1 MTRQIAVPTQVELAQ
16 PQLAPIL
23 FVELD
28 FASGFIRMW
37 SGVGPITW
45 DGQTWTG
52 GGQLLEVSSIE
63 ETKAVEATAASI
75 TLSGVPS
82 ELVSVAY
89 GDFSQGRP
97 VRIWLGLLNV
107 TTGAVLADPVQ
118 IFAGRMDTIGD
129 SDSGETATIAVS
141 AESNLADLDRLRARF
156 YTDQDQQRI
165 FESDRSLRY
174 IPSMQ
179 DRPITWGT
187 VGSANVPQATQI

>member
-1 MTRQIAVPTQVELAQ
+1 MTRTIATATQDELAKA
-16 PQLAPIL
+16 QLAPII

-37 SGVGPITW
+37 SGVGPIIW
-45 DGQTWTG
+45 NGQTWTG

-63 ETKAVEATAASI
+63 ETKAVESTAASI

-82 ELVSVAY
+82 ELVAVAY

-97 VRIWLGLLNV
+97 VRIWLGMLNP

-141 AESNLADLDRLRARF
+141 AESNLADLDRLRVRY
-156 YTDQDQQRI
+156 YTDQDQQRL

-187 VGSANVPQATQI
+187 VGSINVPQASQL